1 MPARAERPWTASIVL
16 ITGLAFA
23 AFLAVKGVPAL
34 RHDWVWVTGSGFFS
48 NAWSSLS
55 GWTAIGI
62 GSPRPYPSDYLLA
75 VANLALA
82 AVLGPYGAFVANA
95 FAVGAVCAAGAIAIT
110 RRFTDARAAW
120 IAAAAFATFN
130 PWVYNKIVAGHIGMV
145 LAYGATM
152 LLLAQLSQERPSA
165 FLTGLFLLLTMQQLQ
180 FFFPLLAVV
189 AIWTLVRR
197 QSAYPLGVALLASM
211 PIWIG
216 LLFDRTYLLSIP
228 YTQSW
233 QADASLDPLRALEL
247 SGYFAKYADALPPIA
262 GAACWA
268 IAGLAVAGAI
278 VECIRR
284 PLRAALLVAVALALW
299 LFVSGTKGAFGSA
312 YLGIVAHVPESGLYR
327 ELYDLVAFLAIGY
340 LAAAAALVRRIPL
353 LQWVWLPCGAAL
365 AIAWAFAPPARFW
378 VPARE
383 LPTISVDAPANTR
396 YALMPPMQPLSLGDR
411 GDGLDPNAVVLPDN
425 VVPLNTVQFSFPETP
440 ALVHYAFTGDD
451 GWLRAL
457 SVSSLIERPELHT
470 NLDSLH
476 MQFALAPKAFRP
488 SGTSRRIAGAPEL
501 ELAAVPQLG
510 ALPGMP
516 WENAVFFGD
525 AHGVR
530 GPGVP
535 ENWSDAAE
543 VIPERPSFDGV
554 FAADGWVDVRTAF
567 GVAPQLAQGIGGAIT
582 TNPNALLPVN
592 PVLETLA
599 YVDGSLNDANG
610 ATLARSTR
618 GYAWLPPLGVASLRC
633 SGTCVVAAQSSGPP
647 VQERGRA
654 LRCSGVPAFWSPAPW
669 LAVADLAPSGTCLL
683 RYNVR
688 FDEHWLAFV
697 GKTSFGHIAV
707 DSIVNGWVVPAHAE
721 TQRVV
726 IIESVACVQFAF
738 MVVAILV
745 LIGCGSARAYALVKR

>member
-1 MPARAERPWTASIVL
+1 LPARAERPWTASIVVA
-16 ITGLAFA
+16 TGLAFA
-23 AFLAVKGVPAL
+23 AFLAGTGVPAL
-34 RHDWVWVTGSGFFS
+34 RHDWVWVTGNGFFS
-48 NAWSSLS
+48 NTWSSLS

-75 VANLALA
+75 ITNIALA
-82 AVLGPYGAFVANA
+82 AVLGTYGAFVANA
-95 FAVGAVCAAGAIAIT
+95 FATGAVCAAGAIAIT

-120 IAAAAFATFN
+120 IAAAAFAAFN
-130 PWVYNKIVAGHIGMV
+130 PWVYNEIVAGHIGMV

-180 FFFPLLAVV
+180 FFFPLLTVV

-197 QSAYPLGVALLASM
+197 QNAYPLGVALLASM

-268 IAGLAVAGAI
+268 IAGLAAVGAI
-278 VECIRR
+278 VECRRR
-284 PLRAALLVAVALALW
+284 PLRAAWLVALAIALW
-299 LFVSGTKGAFGSA
+299 LFVSGTKGAFGSV

-327 ELYDLVAFLAIGY
+327 ELYDLVAFLAVGY
-340 LAAAAALVRRIPL
+340 VAAAAASVRRIPR
-353 LQWVWLPCGAAL
+353 LQWLWLSCGAAL

-383 LPTISVDAPANTR
+383 LPSISVDSPANTR
-396 YALMPPMQPLSLGDR
+396 YALMPPMQPLSFGEQ

-457 SVSSLIERPELHT
+457 SVSSLIERPELRT

-488 SGTSRRIAGAPEL
+488 PGASRRLGAAPEL
-501 ELAAVPQLG
+501 ELATMPQLG
-510 ALPGMP
+510 TLPGMP

-525 AHGVR
+525 AHGVQ

-535 ENWSDAAE
+535 ANWTAAAA

-567 GVAPQLAQGIGGAIT
+567 AVVPQLAQGIGGAIT
-582 TNPNALLPVN
+582 TNPNALLPVD

-599 YVDGSLNDANG
+599 YIDGSLNDANG
-610 ATLARSTR
+610 ATLASSTR
-618 GYAWLPPLGVASLRC
+618 GYTWLPPLGVPSVRC
-633 SGTCVVAAQSSGPP
+633 AGTCVVAAQSSGPP
-647 VQERGRA
+647 PRERARVQ
-654 LRCSGVPAFWSPAPW
+654 RCAGAPAFWSPAAW
-669 LAVADLAPSGTCLL
+669 LAVADLPPSGTCLL

-688 FDEHWLAFV
+688 FDAHWQAYAQ
-697 GKTSFGHIAV
+697 KTRLGHVAI
-707 DSIVNGWVVPAHAE
+707 DSIVNGWVVPAHDRP
-721 TQRVV
+721 QRLV

-738 MVVAILV
+738 MVLAILV

>member
-1 MPARAERPWTASIVL
+1 LPARAERPWTASIV
-16 ITGLAFA
+16 IVTGLAFA
-23 AFLAVKGVPAL
+23 AFLAGTGVPAL
-34 RHDWVWVTGSGFFS
+34 RHDWVWVTGNGFFS
-48 NAWSSLS
+48 NTWSSLS
-55 GWTAIGI
+55 GWTSIGI

-75 VANLALA
+75 VTNVALV
-82 AVLGPYGAFVANA
+82 AVLGTYGAFIANA
-95 FAVGAVCAAGAIAIT
+95 FAIGAVCAAGGIAIA

-120 IAAAAFATFN
+120 IAAAAFGTFN
-130 PWVYNKIVAGHIGMV
+130 PWVYNKVVAGHIGMV

-189 AIWTLVRR
+189 AIWTLIRR

-247 SGYFAKYADALPPIA
+247 SGYFVKYADALPPAA

-268 IAGLAVAGAI
+268 IAGLAVIGAI

-284 PLRAALLVAVALALW
+284 PLRAAWLVALAVTLW
-299 LFVSGTKGAFGSA
+299 LFVSGTKGALGGA
-312 YLGIVAHVPESGLYR
+312 YLWIVAHVPESGLYR

-340 LAAAAALVRRIPL
+340 LAAAAASVRRIPL

-378 VPARE
+378 IPARD
-383 LPTISVDAPANTR
+383 LPAISVDAPANTR
-396 YALMPPMQPLSLGDR
+396 YALMPPMQPLSFGDR
-411 GDGLDPNAVVLPDN
+411 GDGLDPNAVVLPHN

-440 ALVHYAFTGDD
+440 ALAHYAFTGDD

-457 SVSSLIERPELHT
+457 SVATLIERSELHT
-470 NLDSLH
+470 DLDSLH
-476 MQFALAPKAFRP
+476 MQFALPPKPFRP
-488 SGTSRRIAGAPEL
+488 PGTSRRVAAAPEL
-501 ELAAVPQLG
+501 ELTAVPPLG
-510 ALPGMP
+510 TLPEMP

-525 AHGVR
+525 AHGVK

-535 ENWSDAAE
+535 ANWSDAA
-543 VIPERPSFDGV
+543 VVTAQRPSYDGV

-567 GVAPQLAQGIGGAIT
+567 AVAPQLAQGIGGAIT
-582 TNPNALLPVN
+582 TNANALLPVD
-592 PVLETLA
+592 PGLETLA
-599 YVDGSLNDANG
+599 YIDGSLNDANG
-610 ATLARSTR
+610 QTLARSTR
-618 GYAWLPPLGVASLRC
+618 GYSWLPPLGATSVRC

-647 VQERGRA
+647 PRDRA
-654 LRCSGVPAFWSPAPW
+654 RATRCAGAPAFRSPAAW
-669 LAVADLAPSGTCLL
+669 LAVAELPPSGTCLL

-688 FDEHWLAFV
+688 FDAHWLAFAH
-697 GKTSFGHIAV
+697 KTRLAHVAI
-707 DSIVNGWVVPAHAE
+707 DSIVNGWVVPAHDGP
-721 TQRVV
+721 QQVV
-726 IIESVACVQFAF
+726 IVEGVACVQFAF
-738 MVVAILV
+738 MALAILV
-745 LIGCGSARAYALVKR
+745 LIACASARAYSLVRR